1 MDAPPQTNAKALS
14 QFLGQIRWHSRMIS
28 YLSNSATLL
37 HTTVHRTPF
46 QWSTAE
52 QNVYDYLIKMSS
64 RVLLVQPR
72 DWSKDFRVFVDA
84 SDIAIGSALM
94 QLSKPN
100 WHRQTYYAS
109 KKLSTP
115 ERNYSKINE
124 NLSGWYILWISFDTT
139 FSVRNLHFM
148 WITLPCFIWCRS
160 NL

>member
-1 MDAPPQTNAKALS
+1 MMDAPPQTNAKALS

-124 NLSGWYILWISFDTT
+124 NLSG
-139 FSVRNLHFM
+139 
-148 WITLPCFIWCRS
+148 
-160 NL
+160 